1 MYEIDC
7 FSFGLKQGR
16 NPTSNLICEN
26 VQIDCH
32 NYLFALPLQ
41 YFSFRN
47 LIIFLTFQPIQE
59 IGFYAVDI
67 MDLSGHV

>member
-1 MYEIDC
+1 MVDC
-7 FSFGLKQGR
+7 FSFGSKQDR
-16 NPTSNLICEN
+16 NPTADLICEN
-26 VQIDCH
+26 AQIDCL

-41 YFSFRN
+41 YLSFRK
-47 LIIFLTFQPIQE
+47 LINFLTFLAIQE